1 MAASKSEGVDVL
13 PARRCTQ
20 DNTATTLGSQFMDS
34 ELSADL
40 RRLQKLAYH
49 RLEASRD
56 LVQQFRSLHTARRNQ
71 PEFLGRLYQWLF
83 VPITLWPIDIDGLLR
98 QVIKALKAGT
108 RVQKKL
114 LLLIDLLPPAPDEK
128 ARSATMEHEH
138 AVQHGNYGSLSHA
151 QHKFDAAEAKLARD
165 PEFKA
170 SWHAIKGQFDVDKF
184 RDHKQ
189 IIRRRL
195 VAERNMREDWHFRWR
210 SPDDRFRAVFD
221 VFCQRWN
228 LYGMRGDEPL
238 LLKLSANLT
247 PHGTMIFVPAYWS
260 FDPKRDV
267 KWKAITKLH
276 KARGVSKQ
284 GAKLNANRAA
294 KKREASRAK
303 RLWTQATREGLKGEK
318 RTVWVMRELKWDVRT
333 DEHTLRRLLKS
344 QS

>member
-1 MAASKSEGVDVL
+1 
-13 PARRCTQ
+13 
-20 DNTATTLGSQFMDS
+20 MDS

-40 RRLQKLAYH
+40 RRLEKLAYH
-49 RLEASRD
+49 RLEGSSD
-56 LVQQFRSLHTARRNQ
+56 LVQEFRTAKTARKDQ
-71 PEFLGRLYQWLF
+71 PEFLGKLYQWLF
-83 VPITLWPIDIDGLLR
+83 APITLWPIDIDGLLR

-108 RVQKKL
+108 PVQKKL

-138 AVQHGNYGSLSHA
+138 AVQHGNYASLSHA

-170 SWHAIKGQFDVDKF
+170 NWQAIKGQFDVDKF

-189 IIRRRL
+189 IIRRQL

-210 SPDDRFRAVFD
+210 SPDDRFRVVFD

-228 LYGMRGDEPL
+228 LYGMQGDEPL

-260 FDPKRDV
+260 FDPKRDI

-284 GAKLNANRAA
+284 GAKLSANRAA

-303 RLWTQATREGLKGEK
+303 RLWAQAAREGLKGVK
-318 RTVWVMRELKWDVRT
+318 RTSWVIRELNWDMRT
-333 DEHTLRRLLKS
+333 DQRTLRRLLKS
-344 QS
+344 KS